1 MRLASHSTHTH
12 AHARTRTSGP
22 PPTLASHARTRAR
35 TTRPPRLAPWQ
46 NQSAH
51 DNLNENLPIFAAA
64 VIACM
69 TMGVPVATVSA
80 HATLWLVLRTAYY
93 VAYVTPINALTQGN
107 PNP

>member
-1 MRLASHSTHTH
+1 MCVWVWVGTVAAHAHTH
-12 AHARTRTSGP
+12 HV
-22 PPTLASHARTRAR
+22 R
-35 TTRPPRLAPWQ
+35 TTLPPRLAPWQ

-93 VAYVTPINALTQGN
+93 VAYVTPINALTQG
-107 PNP
+107 